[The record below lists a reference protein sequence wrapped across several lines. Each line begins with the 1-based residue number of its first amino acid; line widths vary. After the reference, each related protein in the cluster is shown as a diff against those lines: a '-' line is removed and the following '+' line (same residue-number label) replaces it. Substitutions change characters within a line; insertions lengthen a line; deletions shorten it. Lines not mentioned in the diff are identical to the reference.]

1 MILMIAGINMMTTAA
16 IIATQANRLDHRST
30 AKKKRS
36 TCLKRAVLMMRLLDV
51 DCWITYF
58 FCLVNNYFAL

>member
-1 MILMIAGINMMTTAA
+1 MILMIAGIRITTTAA

-36 TCLKRAVLMMRLLDV
+36 MCCKNKVLIRASR
-51 DCWITYF
+51 
-58 FCLVNNYFAL
+58 